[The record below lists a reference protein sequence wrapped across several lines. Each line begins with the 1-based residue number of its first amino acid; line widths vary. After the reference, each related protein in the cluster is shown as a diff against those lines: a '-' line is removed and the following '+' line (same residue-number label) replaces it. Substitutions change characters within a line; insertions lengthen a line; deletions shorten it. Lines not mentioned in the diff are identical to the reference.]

1 MLGSLR
7 LMKIAAVTLLAM
19 PAAAECLLPDTPPL
33 PEGRVASRDQI
44 MAGVGAV
51 KAYQATLVEYR
62 DCIDGQIK
70 ALGTNA
76 DDPKGKKGRK
86 ARKTRARAKA
96 KLLALYDDSV
106 DLEEALATRL
116 NSQIR
121 DYKAAQK

>member
-1 MLGSLR
+1 MFSTLR
-7 LMKIAAVTLLAM
+7 LITIAAVTFLAA

-51 KAYQATLVEYR
+51 KAYQGVLVEYR
-62 DCIDGQIK
+62 DCIDSQIE
-70 ALGTNA
+70 ALGTDA
-76 DDPKGKKGRK
+76 DDPKGKKGKK
-86 ARKTRARAKA
+86 ARKARARAKA

-121 DYKAAQK
+121 DYKAAQQ